1 MTYGQPGGGSYGPRR
16 GQPYGQ
22 GAPPQPPYGQGAPPQ
37 PPYGQGAPPQPPYG
51 RGAPQQPPYPP
62 PPQYYAPPQHP
73 APSGPGR
80 PPRGAWEQQPSPYTE
95 APAPRRRQHP
105 ADGPVSDE
113 DERWAVPAYVGM
125 FVTGFIAPAIV
136 LAARGRTSP
145 FARFHAVQALNLF
158 IAMAVCTV
166 AAFLPA
172 YLRGVDWLPLTLAVV
187 AADCA
192 CVIRAAITANR
203 REWRRLP
210 AILAWPIVH

>member
-1 MTYGQPGGGSYGPRR
+1 MTYGRPGGGPYGPHQGR
-16 GQPYGQ
+16 PYGQ
-22 GAPPQPPYGQGAPPQ
+22 
-37 PPYGQGAPPQPPYG
+37 
-51 RGAPQQPPYPP
+51 GAPQQPPYPP
-62 PPQYYAPPQHP
+62 PPGYYAPPQHQ
-73 APSGPGR
+73 APPGHGR
-80 PPRGAWEQQPSPYTE
+80 PPRDAWQGPQPYPQDPYAG
-95 APAPRRRQHP
+95 APAPPRRRHP

-125 FVTGFIAPAIV
+125 FVTGFVAPAIV

-166 AAFLPA
+166 AAFVPA

-187 AADCA
+187 AADCV
-192 CVIRAAITANR
+192 CVIRAAIAANR

-210 AILAWPIVH
+210 AVLAWPIVR